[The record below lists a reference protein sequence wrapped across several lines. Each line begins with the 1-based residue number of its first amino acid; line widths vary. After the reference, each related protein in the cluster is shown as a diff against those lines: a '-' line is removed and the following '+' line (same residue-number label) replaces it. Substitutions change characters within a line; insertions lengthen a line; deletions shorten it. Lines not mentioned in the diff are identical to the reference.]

1 MQLPNT
7 TVYYVVRI
15 ARVALCVCVTVA
27 VGILQSN

>member
-15 ARVALCVCVTVA
+15 ARVALCVCVTV
-27 VGILQSN
+27 GILQSN